1 MEANELRKELL
12 IRVVEESRKLFRE
25 NLDLEAQ
32 VENLSDILAEKDH
45 RIMDLEAQITDLI
58 DMLPMLT
65 SVCDQREK
73 HT

>member
-12 IRVVEESRKLFRE
+12 IRVVEEARKLFRE
-25 NLDLEAQ
+25 NVDLEAQ

-65 SVCDQREK
+65 SICDQREK

>member
-12 IRVVEESRKLFRE
+12 IRVVEEARKLFRE
-25 NLDLEAQ
+25 NIDLEAQ
-32 VENLSDILAEKDH
+32 VESLSDILAEKDH

-65 SVCDQREK
+65 NICDQREK
-73 HT
+73 HA